1 MGLLAGWPSS
11 VTREMC
17 VQAAGQHYAAGPRG
31 LSIQQHSAVVHM
43 GTATQAST
51 SKGRRHPVQ
60 QRLSPYNITQQLTG
74 GSASCLTEATG
85 GHSCVS
91 GALSR
96 CDAVSAAVL
105 GGSVAGSICSG
116 NGNCA
121 WAASCS
127 EIVTLLVGL
136 LGCLRLRLEKAD
148 PSSGS

>member
-1 MGLLAGWPSS
+1 M
-11 VTREMC
+11 
-17 VQAAGQHYAAGPRG
+17 
-31 LSIQQHSAVVHM
+31 
-43 GTATQAST
+43 
-51 SKGRRHPVQ
+51 Q
-60 QRLSPYNITQQLTG
+60 QRLSPYDITQQLTG

-105 GGSVAGSICSG
+105 GASVAGSICSG
-116 NGNCA
+116 NGICA